1 MFYAAGATR
10 RVAPAL
16 NNGEFVE
23 SRIIQ
28 LISAL
33 RASGVRISLA
43 ESAESFSAVDLMGIQ
58 DREQFRLSLRATLIK
73 DARDIPTFD
82 KLFPLFFGS
91 GQPPMMGGNLS
102 ENLTPEEAQML
113 AQALREYAENLRNRM
128 ERLMSGEPLSREEL
142 EQLGQMVGLNQLD
155 DIRYQDWLRQRM
167 ERALAFPEV
176 REALRELMQQLAE
189 MGMTPDR
196 LQQMR
201 ELIQQ
206 NMAGMQQQLNQFAG
220 ERLAE
225 NLSERPPG
233 ESADSLLNRPFEA
246 LTDADKKALQR
257 EVQRLAAALRT
268 RIALRQKHAKNGQLD
283 AKATIRANLKHGGV
297 PLEIRHR
304 DRLRK
309 PRIVVLCDIS
319 TSMRFCSELMLTFL
333 YTLQGQVSKTH
344 AFAFIDHLEYISADF
359 SIADGNQAIR
369 GVLRRMPAGSYNTDL
384 GYSLKNYID
393 GYFDTLNGQTTLL
406 IVGDGRNNYNDPRI
420 DLFQKMTR
428 RAARTVWMTPEPPS
442 LWGTGD
448 SDMPAYVPL
457 CDNILQVRTLA
468 DLAAAVDRLLT
479 V

>member
-1 MFYAAGATR
+1 M
-10 RVAPAL
+10 
-16 NNGEFVE
+16 E
-23 SRIIQ
+23 SRILQ

-43 ESAESFSAVDLMGIQ
+43 ESVESFSAVDLMGIQ

-73 DARDIPTFD
+73 EARDIPTFE

-91 GQPPMMGGNLS
+91 GQPPMMGGNLADQ
-102 ENLTPEEAQML
+102 LTPEEAETL
-113 AQALREYAENLRNRM
+113 AQALREYTESLRNRM
-128 ERLMSGEPLSREEL
+128 QRLMDGQPLSRKEL
-142 EQLGQMVGLNQLD
+142 EQLAQMVGLNQLD
-155 DIRYQDWLRQRM
+155 DIRYQNWMAQRM

-176 REALRELMQQLAE
+176 REALRDLMQQLAE
-189 MGMTPDR
+189 MGMTPER
-196 LQQMR
+196 LEQMR
-201 ELIQQ
+201 DLIRQ
-206 NMAGMQQQLNQFAG
+206 NMAGMQGQLNQFAG

-225 NLSERPPG
+225 NLSQRPPG
-233 ESADSLLNRPFEA
+233 ESDDNLLNRPFE
-246 LTDADKKALQR
+246 LLSDADKKAIQR

-268 RIALRQKHAKNGQLD
+268 RIALRQKHAKTGQLD

-304 DRLRK
+304 NRMRK

-359 SIADGNQAIR
+359 SAADGNQAIR
-369 GVLRRMPAGSYNTDL
+369 GVLRRMPAGSYNTNL
-384 GYSLKNYID
+384 GYSLKNYTD
-393 GYFDTLNGQTTLL
+393 DYFDTLNAQTTLL
-406 IVGDGRNNYNDPRI
+406 VVGDGRNNYNDPRL

-428 RAARTVWMTPEPPS
+428 RAARTVWLTPEPPS

-448 SDMPAYVPL
+448 SDMPAYAPL
-457 CDNILQVRTLA
+457 CANILQVRTLA
-468 DLAAAVDRLLT
+468 DLASAVDKLLSA
-479 V
+479 